1 MADVFPTAL
10 FGFLSKEIDVER
22 QTVRGGTSIAGETD
36 TVSTDGGGRVFAEFA
51 NGSLVDRSTVLAW
64 RALAGLLEEGATAF
78 VVPFCEIRFQPYG
91 AVHAVPHSDDT
102 PFSDDSL
109 YAGGSSNLP
118 ALAAADLRATIL
130 SVDTALLP
138 QALLGGE
145 WFAIEHPTKGWRA
158 YKVRRI
164 LSPTSI
170 SFVPP
175 LREAVEIGEPL
186 DFTYPRCLMVASG
199 RPGTRTDYGRATEA
213 AIRFVEA
220 P

>member
-22 QTVRGGTSIAGETD
+22 QTITGGQSLSGESD
-36 TVSTDGGGRVFAEFA
+36 TISSDGGGRVFADFSSGA
-51 NGSLVDRSTVLAW
+51 LVDRSTILAW
-64 RALAGLLEEGATAF
+64 RAVVGILEEGVNPV
-78 VVPFCEIRFQPYG
+78 VVPFCEIRYQPYG
-91 AVHAVPHSDDT
+91 ALHAVPHSDDT

-109 YAGGSSNLP
+109 YSGGATNLP
-118 ALAAADLRATIL
+118 ALAPAALRATSI

-145 WFAIEHPTKGWRA
+145 WFAIDHPGKGWRA

-164 LSPTSI
+164 LSPTSVQ
-170 SFVPP
+170 FVPP
-175 LREAVEIGEPL
+175 LREAVDAGDTL
-186 DFTYPRCLMVASG
+186 DFTYPRCLMVAQG
-199 RPGTRTDYGRATEA
+199 RPNTRIEYGRQAEA